1 MVMERCVRAITH
13 TGVCYMVCDSS
24 LSWITQHSHWL
35 CETGVSSCFFN
46 NWEQLIDLE
55 CHACASCHMVTMS
68 TSLPLS
74 ASVHGCIIRAG
85 CGAAAQPCFF
95 FCPSGHLWYCREKFP
110 LAKYSI
116 LPTEHH
122 CQSDVGETADWTP
135 PATNMVNNH
144 SLCYMFYYICA
155 WVLEY
160 LSIYLTCTK
169 WGCN

>member
-35 CETGVSSCFFN
+35 CETGVSSCFLTIEN
-46 NWEQLIDLE
+46 NLLILNVMLVLPVTWSPWAPLFLFQPQCMDVLLE
-55 CHACASCHMVTMS
+55 LDVALLLSLAS
-68 TSLPLS
+68 
-74 ASVHGCIIRAG
+74 
-85 CGAAAQPCFF
+85 FF
-95 FCPSGHLWYCREKFP
+95 PSGHLWYCREKFP